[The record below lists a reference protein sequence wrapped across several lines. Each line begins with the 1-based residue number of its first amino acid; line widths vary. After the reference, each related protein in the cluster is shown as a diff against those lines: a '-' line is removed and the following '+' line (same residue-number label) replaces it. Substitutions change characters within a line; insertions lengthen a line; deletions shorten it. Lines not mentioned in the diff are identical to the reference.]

1 VQQEKKILLLDAGD
15 LFFKKFASPHPK
27 DELNGLTE
35 KAHLIVESLNLMGY
49 DAIGIGDDDLSL
61 GKEFLLELSG
71 KAKFP
76 FLSSNLLDEKSGKL
90 LFQSYLVKE
99 MKGLKIGIFS
109 LLSPETFLTSS
120 DPRKKGIIVRD
131 PIETA
136 QEMIRELGPKT
147 DILILLSH
155 QGYSK
160 DTELAQRVDGIQIIA
175 GAHTGTSLNNPP
187 VFKDTVIL
195 QNYPKGMYATRLD
208 LTFHNT
214 TKAFYNIR
222 TKQALE
228 SNLSKLELQL
238 ASPRTPEAEKAQWQ
252 KAKENTTKALQQFE
266 GKNQFAYSVFSLSDA
281 VGDDPEIKKMVD
293 EYKSKFPEKSEA
305 PVHDSRGSYTPKPVE
320 PK

>member
-1 VQQEKKILLLDAGD
+1 MDAGD
-15 LFFKKFASPHPK
+15 LLFKKFAGPYPK
-27 DELNGLTE
+27 DELKGITE
-35 KAHLIVESLNLMGY
+35 KAHLIVESLNLMGC

-61 GKEFLLELSG
+61 GKEFLLDLAK

-76 FLSSNLLDEKSGKL
+76 FLSSNLLDEKTGKL
-90 LFQSYLVKE
+90 LFQPYLVKE

-155 QGYSK
+155 QGYPK

-175 GAHTGTSLNNPP
+175 GAHTGTNLTNPP
-187 VFKDTVIL
+187 VVNDSIIL

-208 LTFHNT
+208 LNLINNK
-214 TKAFYNIR
+214 KAFYNIK
-222 TKQALE
+222 TKQVLE
-228 SNLSKLELQL
+228 GNLGKLELRL
-238 ASPRTPEAEKAQWQ
+238 ASPSTPEAEKTQLQ
-252 KAKENTTKALQQFE
+252 KAKENTKQALQQLE
-266 GKNQFAYSVFSLSDA
+266 GKNRFAYSVSSLSDSMK
-281 VGDDPEIKKMVD
+281 DDPEIKKMVD
-293 EYKSKFPEKSEA
+293 DYKVRYPEK
-305 PVHDSRGSYTPKPVE
+305 DSSDLSDSGRGYVPKQ
-320 PK
+320 

>member
-1 VQQEKKILLLDAGD
+1 LDAGD
-15 LFFKKFASPHPK
+15 LFFKKFASPHAK
-27 DELNGLTE
+27 DELKGLTE

-61 GKEFLLELSG
+61 GKEFLLELSK

-76 FLSSNLLDEKSGKL
+76 FLSSNLLDEKTGKL
-90 LFQSYLVKE
+90 LFQPYLVKE

-109 LLSPETFLTSS
+109 LLSPETFLNPS

-155 QGYSK
+155 QGYPK

-187 VFKDTVIL
+187 VFKDAVIL
-195 QNYPKGMYATRLD
+195 QNYPKGMYATKLNLNLLNNR
-208 LTFHNT
+208 
-214 TKAFYNIR
+214 KAFYNIK
-222 TKQALE
+222 TKQVLE

-238 ASPRTPEAEKAQWQ
+238 ASPKTPETEKTQLQ
-252 KAKENTTKALQQFE
+252 KAKENTKQALQQLE
-266 GKNQFAYSVFSLSDA
+266 GKNRFAYSVSSLSDSMK
-281 VGDDPEIKKMVD
+281 DDPEIKKMVD
-293 EYKSKFPEKSEA
+293 DYKVRYPEK
-305 PVHDSRGSYTPKPVE
+305 DSSDLSDSGRGYVPKQ
-320 PK
+320 

>member
-1 VQQEKKILLLDAGD
+1 MDAGD
-15 LFFKKFASPHPK
+15 LFFKKFASPHAK
-27 DELNGLTE
+27 DELKGLTE

-49 DAIGIGDDDLSL
+49 DAIGVGDDDLSL
-61 GKEFLLELSG
+61 GKEFLLELSK

-76 FLSSNLLDEKSGKL
+76 FLSSNLVDEKTGKL

-99 MKGLKIGIFS
+99 TKGLKIGIFS
-109 LLSPETFLTSS
+109 LLSPETFLNPS

-155 QGYSK
+155 QGYPK

-214 TKAFYNIR
+214 TKAFYNIK
-222 TKQALE
+222 TKQVLE

-238 ASPRTPEAEKAQWQ
+238 ASPKTPETEKTQLQ
-252 KAKENTTKALQQFE
+252 KAKENTKQALQQLE
-266 GKNQFAYSVFSLSDA
+266 GKNRFAYSVSSLSDSMK
-281 VGDDPEIKKMVD
+281 DDPEIEKMVD
-293 EYKSKFPEKSEA
+293 DYKSKFPEKNEPSG
-305 PVHDSRGSYTPKPVE
+305 HDSRGTYTPKP
-320 PK
+320 

>member
-1 VQQEKKILLLDAGD
+1 MDAGD
-15 LFFKKFASPHPK
+15 LFFKKFASPHAK
-27 DELNGLTE
+27 DELKGLTE

-49 DAIGIGDDDLSL
+49 DAIGVGDDDLSL
-61 GKEFLLELSG
+61 GKEFLLELSK

-76 FLSSNLLDEKSGKL
+76 FLSSNLVDEKTGKL

-99 MKGLKIGIFS
+99 TKGLKIGIFS
-109 LLSPETFLTSS
+109 LLSPETFLNPS

-155 QGYSK
+155 QGYPK

-175 GAHTGTSLNNPP
+175 GAHTGISLNNPP

-214 TKAFYNIR
+214 TKVFYNIK
-222 TKQALE
+222 TKQVLE

-238 ASPRTPEAEKAQWQ
+238 ASPKTPETEKTQLQ
-252 KAKENTTKALQQFE
+252 KAKENTKQALQQLE
-266 GKNQFAYSVFSLSDA
+266 GKNRFAYSVSSLSDSMK
-281 VGDDPEIKKMVD
+281 DDQEIKKMVD
-293 EYKSKFPEKSEA
+293 DYKVRYPEK
-305 PVHDSRGSYTPKPVE
+305 DSSDLSDSGRGYVPKQ
-320 PK
+320 

>member
-1 VQQEKKILLLDAGD
+1 MDAGD
-15 LFFKKFASPHPK
+15 LFFKKFANSYSK
-27 DELNGLTE
+27 DELKELTE

-61 GKEFLLELSG
+61 GKEFLLELSK

-76 FLSSNLLDEKSGKL
+76 FLSSNLLDEKTGKW
-90 LFQSYLVKE
+90 LFQPYLVKE
-99 MKGLKIGIFS
+99 IRGLKIGIFS
-109 LLSPETFLTSS
+109 LFSPEAFLTSS
-120 DPRKKGIIVRD
+120 DPRKKGIIIRD

-155 QGYSK
+155 QGYPK

-208 LTFHNT
+208 LNLLNNK
-214 TKAFYNIR
+214 KAFYNIK
-222 TKQALE
+222 TKQVLE
-228 SNLSKLELQL
+228 DNLSKLELQL
-238 ASPRTPEAEKAQWQ
+238 ASPSTPEAEKAQWQ
-252 KAKENTTKALQQFE
+252 KAKENTTKALQQLE
-266 GKNQFAYSVFSLSDA
+266 GKNHFAYSVFSLSDA
-281 VGDDPEIKKMVD
+281 VKDDPEIKKMV
-293 EYKSKFPEKSEA
+293 EAYKAKYPEK
-305 PVHDSRGSYTPKPVE
+305 DSSDLRDSGRGYVPKP
-320 PK
+320 

>member
-1 VQQEKKILLLDAGD
+1 MDAGD
-15 LFFKKFASPHPK
+15 LFFKKFASPHAK
-27 DELNGLTE
+27 DELKGLTE

-61 GKEFLLELSG
+61 GKEFLLELSK

-76 FLSSNLLDEKSGKL
+76 FLSSNLLDEKTGKL
-90 LFQSYLVKE
+90 LFQPYLVKE

-109 LLSPETFLTSS
+109 LLSPETFLNPS

-155 QGYSK
+155 QGYPK

-187 VFKDTVIL
+187 VFKDAVIL
-195 QNYPKGMYATRLD
+195 QNYPKGMYATKLNLNLLNNR
-208 LTFHNT
+208 
-214 TKAFYNIR
+214 KAFYNIK
-222 TKQALE
+222 TKQVLE

-238 ASPRTPEAEKAQWQ
+238 ASPKTPETEKTQLQ
-252 KAKENTTKALQQFE
+252 KAKENTKQALQQLE
-266 GKNQFAYSVFSLSDA
+266 GKNRFAYSVSSLSDSMK
-281 VGDDPEIKKMVD
+281 DDPEIKKMVD
-293 EYKSKFPEKSEA
+293 DYKVRYPEK
-305 PVHDSRGSYTPKPVE
+305 DSSDLSDSGRGYVPKQ
-320 PK
+320 

>member
-1 VQQEKKILLLDAGD
+1 MDAGD
-15 LFFKKFASPHPK
+15 LFFKKFASPHAK
-27 DELNGLTE
+27 DELKGLTE

-49 DAIGIGDDDLSL
+49 DAIGVGDDDLSL
-61 GKEFLLELSG
+61 GKEFLLELSK

-76 FLSSNLLDEKSGKL
+76 FLSSNLVDEKTGKL

-99 MKGLKIGIFS
+99 TKGLKIGIFS
-109 LLSPETFLTSS
+109 LLSPETFLNPS

-155 QGYSK
+155 QGYPK

-214 TKAFYNIR
+214 TKAFYNIK
-222 TKQALE
+222 TKQVLE

-238 ASPRTPEAEKAQWQ
+238 ASPKTPETEKTQLQ
-252 KAKENTTKALQQFE
+252 KAKENTKQALQQLE
-266 GKNQFAYSVFSLSDA
+266 GKNRFAYSVSSLSDSMK
-281 VGDDPEIKKMVD
+281 DDPEIKKMVD
-293 EYKSKFPEKSEA
+293 DYKSKFPEKNEP
-305 PVHDSRGSYTPKPVE
+305 PVHNSRGTYTPKP
-320 PK
+320 